1 MAANR
6 QQGGLYTL
14 FLVAATVLCAG
25 IFFWDASMGKLLFLV
40 GAAGLVASL
49 FGMLKI
55 KALEGKTALKPTP
68 ATMKLVGAGVVALG
82 WVITLFGM
90 HLTPSVAGRLIIAL
104 IGIGVSLFGII
115 VVLPAAFN
123 KNAVWKN

>member
-6 QQGGLYTL
+6 SQGSFFTL

-25 IFFWDASMGKLLFLV
+25 FFDWSSGLGKLLFV
-40 GAAGLVASL
+40 IGALGLIASL

-55 KALEGKTALKPTP
+55 KPLEGRTALKSSPL
-68 ATMKLVGAGVVALG
+68 AMKLVGAFVAAFG
-82 WVITLFGM
+82 WLITLFGM
-90 HLTPSVAGRLIIAL
+90 HLTTSVGGRLVLAL

-123 KNAVWKN
+123 KNAVWKT

>member
-6 QQGGLYTL
+6 SQGSYYTL

-25 IFFWDASMGKLLFLV
+25 IFVGHGTGALLLVV
-40 GAAGLVASL
+40 GAVGILASL

-55 KALEGKTALKPTP
+55 KPLEGKTALKPGP
-68 ATMKLVGAGVVALG
+68 MSVKLFGACVVALG

-90 HLTPSVAGRLIIAL
+90 HLTPSVAGRLILALVGIA
-104 IGIGVSLFGII
+104 VSLFGII

-123 KNAVWKN
+123 KNAVWKS